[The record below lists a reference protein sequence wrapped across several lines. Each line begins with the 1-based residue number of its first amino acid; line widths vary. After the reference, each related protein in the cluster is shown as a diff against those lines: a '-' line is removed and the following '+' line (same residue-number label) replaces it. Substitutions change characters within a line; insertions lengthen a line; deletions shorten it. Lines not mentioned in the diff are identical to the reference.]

1 MKDENYSMALC
12 EVEYIL
18 NNTDE
23 QLIKMIPNSFINWI
37 RNNKSKTYKP
47 NLRNDI
53 PIEIQKLLPETEAI
67 ISVIY
72 RKYWSSEEEKEKYRE
87 EDAKYSKYEELQ
99 KRNKYPTDI
108 NEILK
113 KNTNQSQKIYE
124 NEQNIPMERSLTV
137 VKKENIFK
145 RIINK
150 IKKIFGHTG

>member
-1 MKDENYSMALC
+1 MRDENYSMALC

-18 NNTDE
+18 NNADE

-53 PIEIQKLLPETEAI
+53 PIESQKLLPETEAI

-87 EDAKYSKYEELQ
+87 EDKKYAEYEELQ

-150 IKKIFGHTG
+150 IKKIISHTS

>member
-1 MKDENYSMALC
+1 MRDENYSMALC

-37 RNNKSKTYKP
+37 KNNKSKTYKP

-53 PIEIQKLLPETEAI
+53 PIESQKLLPETEAI

-87 EDAKYSKYEELQ
+87 EDKKYAEYEELQ

-150 IKKIFGHTG
+150 IKKIFGHTS